1 MIKHIFMKV
10 SKVGAFLGILSTCAF
25 ASSGF
30 YGGLSLGGAHLSG
43 KHNLHVNR
51 NSAAGVANPQNFQ
64 ANMSDRAMSGEIFA
78 GYEQKVSDLFLGLEA
93 HFGLTRLETE
103 ALLDISGINVKRPLN
118 VKSDHGYGA
127 AVHFGYPINPQNRA
141 YVKLGFEIR
150 KFVSSF
156 RSLNHTG
163 DLLLNH
169 SKTYY
174 STAFVPGFGIET
186 EVTPIIHLRTEYKI
200 ALHPAKLHQTIGT
213 NPDRTAIKS
222 KPTVHHVTVGF
233 NVKI

>member
-1 MIKHIFMKV
+1 MKV
-10 SKVGAFLGILSTCAF
+10 SKVGAFLGILSTCAI

-30 YGGLSLGGAHLSG
+30 YGGFSVGGAHLSG

-51 NSAAGVANPQNFQ
+51 NNAAGVAIPQNYQ
-64 ANMSDRAMSGEIFA
+64 TNLSDKAMSGELFA
-78 GYEQKVSDLFLGLEA
+78 GYEQKVSDIFLGAEA
-93 HFGLTRLETE
+93 HFGLTRLETQ
-103 ALLDISGINVKRPLN
+103 ALLDISDINTKRPLN
-118 VKSDHGYGA
+118 VKSDHGFGA
-127 AVHFGYPINPQNRA
+127 AVHFGYPVNPQTRA
-141 YVKLGFEIR
+141 YVKLGFETR

-156 RSLNHTG
+156 RALNLTV
-163 DLLLNH
+163 DPLLNH

-186 EVTPIIHLRTEYKI
+186 EVTPIIHLRTEYKV
-200 ALHPAKLHQTIGT
+200 ALHREKTHQTIGN

-222 KPTVHHVTVGF
+222 KPTVHHVTVGV